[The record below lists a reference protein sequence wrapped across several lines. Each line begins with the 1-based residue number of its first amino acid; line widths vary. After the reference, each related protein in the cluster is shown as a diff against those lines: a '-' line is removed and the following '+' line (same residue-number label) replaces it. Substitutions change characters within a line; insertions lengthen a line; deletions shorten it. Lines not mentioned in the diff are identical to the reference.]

1 LITLILPAGGAI
13 LTITNLYRL
22 RQLDAT
28 SARRLTLAAYVVVAL
43 GYTALFLAT
52 PLKGSGNLLQSTDA
66 SGSTVLSIGMG
77 IASYLVQRQPYQEW
91 RKTHERVPTS
101 PWLGGAGRA
110 IVYALI
116 TFAAVVPF
124 FLAGVAL
131 GLGGGTGSL

>member
-1 LITLILPAGGAI
+1 MAFILPAGGAI

-22 RQLDAT
+22 RQLDAS
-28 SARRLTLAAYVVVAL
+28 SAKRLTIAAYIVIAL

-52 PLKGSGNLLQSTDA
+52 PLKTTTNVLQSPDA
-66 SGSTVLSIGMG
+66 SGSTILSVGMG
-77 IASYLVQRQPYQEW
+77 LVSYLVQRIPYRDW
-91 RKTHERVPTS
+91 RKRHAQVRTS
-101 PWLGGAGRA
+101 SWLGGAGRA

-131 GLGGGTGSL
+131 GLGGGTPSL